1 MGRPR
6 KDNTERH
13 ETAEGAPIA
22 LEPNDQGIQ
31 RQVDIPTRQTEVAA
45 LLADFKGKG
54 LEVQFDES
62 GSVTFRRG
70 EMSESINMTSADATI
85 LNSARRVL
93 NA

>member
-1 MGRPR
+1 MARPR
-6 KDNTERH
+6 KDHTDPH

-22 LEPNDQGIQ
+22 VEANYQGQ
-31 RQVDIPTRQTEVAA
+31 REVDIPTRQGKVAA
-45 LLADFKGKG
+45 ILEQFKGKG

-70 EMSESINMTSADATI
+70 DMSESINMTSADATI